1 MVILPA
7 YYAASLNTDQEQVL
21 QYFIDICQGS
31 LVSYQAKI
39 NATSLS
45 VSLTSSQIP
54 ILLYNFP
61 ANAGGQDI
69 SSEVIRAVMSQA
81 PNLCGVKLT

>member
-31 LVSYQAKI
+31 PVSYQAKI
-39 NATSLS
+39 NATSLT
-45 VSLTSSQIP
+45 VSLT
-54 ILLYNFP
+54 
-61 ANAGGQDI
+61 
-69 SSEVIRAVMSQA
+69 
-81 PNLCGVKLT
+81 